1 MKHLSRWRKRKQ
13 YAISLVTASEND
25 VGQTESRTVRYV
37 EMWCF
42 GLDFGSSFVKLKLTW
57 NGRTVEGDSP
67 VSMCS
72 CGLVYI
78 LE

>member
-1 MKHLSRWRKRKQ
+1 MEEEKAI
-13 YAISLVTASEND
+13 AISLVTASEND
-25 VGQTESRTVRYV
+25 VGQTESRIVRYV

-67 VSMCS
+67 VSMCFLWFCIYS
-72 CGLVYI
+72 
-78 LE
+78 

>member
-25 VGQTESRTVRYV
+25 VGQTESRIVRYV

-42 GLDFGSSFVKLKLTW
+42 GLDFGSSFIKLKLTW

>member
-1 MKHLSRWRKRKQ
+1 MEEEKAI
-13 YAISLVTASEND
+13 AISLVTASEND